1 MTLLLWKHNVVILYI
16 AMETSTLEL
25 SKFKELLVSYE
36 LEVSVNQA
44 DGNCFFEA
52 ISEILYGE
60 QKFHYI
66 EREKNCN
73 WVIKKIESLKVNPI
87 TLIPPTRCKTIEEL
101 LDQLLY
107 SNIGT
112 ADEKIDTVEMCKN
125 YTYAGLHQILATSLI
140 HKLQIVIFHEFID
153 RVERYIYNPLP
164 EEKDIRT
171 IFLHYS
177 TSSEFATG
185 HYQAI
190 VHRDKA
196 KKKPQTLNEETLDE
210 LLKQF
215 PLEYRNVITQ
225 LYEFK
230 VRPKYIKKVIEEGH
244 VLGRDIGDIMDQIS
258 TMQEVSSPKSSPQNN
273 SQKGTRKASPR
284 KANASQSN
292 SPRGTRRAS
301 PSQSNKKQA
310 SPRKA
315 NPSQSNSPRVTRRES
330 PRKANASQSNK
341 KQASP
346 RKANPSQSNS
356 PRDTR
361 RASPSGY
368 TEADIILTVQYELN
382 NKYTPEYIQAIIR
395 RDYALIP
402 PSTREDIENIKHAL
416 RSGGTDPF
424 VPSK

>member
-1 MTLLLWKHNVVILYI
+1 
-16 AMETSTLEL
+16 METSTLEL
-25 SKFKELLVSYE
+25 REWEKLLDIYE
-36 LEVSVNQA
+36 LAASVNQA

-52 ISEILYGE
+52 ISEILYGKQE
-60 QKFHYI
+60 YHYI

-73 WVIKKIESLKVNPI
+73 WVKKKIESLEGKQI
-87 TLIPPTRCKTIEEL
+87 TLIPPSDCKTIEEL

-140 HKLQIVIFHEFID
+140 HKLQIVIFHEFKD
-153 RVERYIYNPLP
+153 HVKRYTYNPLP

-177 TSSEFATG
+177 TSSKFATG

-190 VHRDKA
+190 VHEDKA
-196 KKKPQTLNEETLDE
+196 KKKPQTLNEETLEE
-210 LLKQF
+210 LHGKF
-215 PLEYRNVITQ
+215 PRKYHDVITQ
-225 LYEFK
+225 LYVFG
-230 VRPKYIKKVIEEGH
+230 VRPKYIKKVVEEGS
-244 VLGRDIGDIMDQIS
+244 VLGRDIGVIMDEIS

-273 SQKGTRKASPR
+273 SQKGTRKASP
-284 KANASQSN
+284 QSN
-292 SPRGTRRAS
+292 SPRDTRRAS

-310 SPRKA
+310 SP
-315 NPSQSNSPRVTRRES
+315 SQSNKKQAS
-330 PRKANASQSNK
+330 PRKVNASPSNIPRDTRKASPRKVNASQSNK

-346 RKANPSQSNS
+346 LKANASPRYTRKAS
-356 PRDTR
+356 PIE
-361 RASPSGY
+361 Y
-368 TEADIILTVQYELN
+368 TEADIIFTVQYELN
-382 NKYTPEYIQAIIR
+382 NKYTSEYIKAIIR

-402 PSTREDIENIKHAL
+402 PSTREDIEQIKNTL
-416 RSGGTDPF
+416 LVEGTDPF